1 MEKAV
6 IKVKDIAD
14 EYAYKMNLHP
24 VAARKAVNDMIKL
37 LRIKPEKVGATKVL
51 TEQQANQVRVE
62 LSLPAELQL
71 KFARA
76 KCIHPAKNPNYV
88 FAKVDGYEGKN
99 PVLLPRRFS
108 GKIAP
113 GKFFQ
118 VEVIEDAN
126 GVTFRHEWFHK
137 TRASR

>member
-6 IKVKDIAD
+6 IKVKDIAE
-14 EYAYKMNLHP
+14 EYAKSVPLHA
-24 VAARKAVNDMIKL
+24 VAARKAVNEMIKL
-37 LRIKPEKVGATKVL
+37 LRITPEKVGATKVL
-51 TEQQANQVRVE
+51 TEEQANQVRVE

-76 KCIHPAKNPNYV
+76 KCIHAAKNPNYV
-88 FAKVDGYEGKN
+88 FAKVDGYDGKH
-99 PVLLPRRFS
+99 PVLLPRRYG

-113 GKFFQ
+113 GKFFT
-118 VEVIEDAN
+118 VEVIEDAK